1 VRSRLS
7 TILFIGPLP
16 PPITGQSLACQ
27 VFYDGLQPQHH
38 VELINLSKAGF
49 TQGVSSGGRV
59 FEVLDI
65 LWRVLRKRWRADV
78 IYLTVSESFAGNL
91 KDVLIY
97 LICVGQLRRMVIHL
111 HGGAG
116 MADIMGGRRPLQR
129 WLNAVFVK
137 RLGAVIVLGRTH
149 TAIYRGIVSDARLH
163 TVPNFAVDD
172 LFATM
177 EQVQAKFLRPD
188 PLRLLFLSNL
198 LPGKGHDELVTAFFA
213 LPDEARHS
221 LELDFA
227 GGFESEAQKSDFLR
241 RIDGAANI
249 RYHGTVTGD
258 RKKQLFHRAH
268 VFCLPTYYPY
278 EGQPISILEAYAS
291 GCAVIATDHSGIGD
305 IFRDGVNGLQVAK
318 QSAPDLAR
326 AIGQALAAPGQLSR
340 MAQTNLETAV
350 ARYKTSDYRQALT
363 NIMAMVA
370 ET

>member
-1 VRSRLS
+1 MP

-16 PPITGQSLACQ
+16 EPITGQSVACQ
-27 VFYDGLQPQHH
+27 VFFDALQQQYR

-49 TQGVSSGGRV
+49 RQGVSSSARV
-59 FEVLDI
+59 LEVLNI
-65 LWRVLRKRWRADV
+65 LWTVMRKRRGADV
-78 IYLTVSESFAGNL
+78 IYLTVSESIAGNL

-97 LICVGQLRRMVIHL
+97 LICAGRLRRVVIHL

-116 MADIMGGRRPLQR
+116 MSEIMRGRPPLLR
-129 WLNAVFVK
+129 WLNAMFLK

-149 TAIYRGIVSDARLH
+149 TAIYRGVVPEASLH
-163 TVPNFAVDD
+163 VVPNFAGDD
-172 LFATM
+172 LFTTG
-177 EQVQAKFLRPD
+177 EHVQAKFLRPS

-198 LPGKGHDELVTAFFA
+198 LPGKGHDELLAAFLS
-213 LPDEARHS
+213 LPEETRNG

-227 GGFESEAQKSDFLR
+227 GGFESERQKSDFQR
-241 RIDGAANI
+241 RIDGVANV

-258 RKKQLFHRAH
+258 RKKALFHRAH

-305 IFRDGVNGLQVAK
+305 VFRDGENGLQVEK
-318 QSAPDLAR
+318 RSAPDLRR
-326 AIGQALAAPGQLSR
+326 AIAQALAAPEQLHR
-340 MAQTNLETAV
+340 MARTNLETAI
-350 ARYKTSDYRQALT
+350 ARYKTSDYRRALM
-363 NIMAMVA
+363 NIVGRVA